1 MPRLIAGLLLLATCS
16 HALVTLLPAVARS
29 SRAGTVEMKH
39 PDYFQRIARSEA
51 GRPRLCVFR
60 SNNHIYGQVID
71 DSKDAVL
78 VAASTTEAEMREG
91 NTANQEAATA
101 VGKLLAARALAKG
114 IDKVYFDRNGKKYH
128 GRIMALADGAREGGL
143 SF

>member
-1 MPRLIAGLLLLATCS
+1 VLWS
-16 HALVTLLPAVARS
+16 
-29 SRAGTVEMKH
+29 
-39 PDYFQRIARSEA
+39 RIAAHS
-51 GRPRLCVFR
+51 

>member
-1 MPRLIAGLLLLATCS
+1 MLWS
-16 HALVTLLPAVARS
+16 
-29 SRAGTVEMKH
+29 
-39 PDYFQRIARSEA
+39 RIAAHS
-51 GRPRLCVFR
+51 

-91 NTANQEAATA
+91 NTGNQEAATA

-114 IDKVYFDRNGKKYH
+114 IDKVSFDRNGKKYH
-128 GRIMALADGAREGGL
+128 GRSMALADGAREGGL

>member
-1 MPRLIAGLLLLATCS
+1 VLWS
-16 HALVTLLPAVARS
+16 
-29 SRAGTVEMKH
+29 
-39 PDYFQRIARSEA
+39 RIAAHS
-51 GRPRLCVFR
+51 
-60 SNNHIYGQVID
+60 SNNHIYGQVIH

>member
-1 MPRLIAGLLLLATCS
+1 MLWS
-16 HALVTLLPAVARS
+16 
-29 SRAGTVEMKH
+29 
-39 PDYFQRIARSEA
+39 RIAAHS
-51 GRPRLCVFR
+51 